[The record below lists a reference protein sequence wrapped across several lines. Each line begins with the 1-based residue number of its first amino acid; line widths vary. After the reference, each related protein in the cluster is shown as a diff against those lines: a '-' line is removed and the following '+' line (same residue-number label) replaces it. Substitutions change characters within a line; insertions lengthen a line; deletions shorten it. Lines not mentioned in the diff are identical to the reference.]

1 MEDDG
6 QHEHVETQGDA
17 SSASADS
24 CADAG
29 GARKPCAVC
38 KEVHARTAFSRR
50 QWKQRAASKCLSCDQ
65 HDVMGRETA
74 VTGGV
79 VKEGGADNGVGVA
92 MRQLYLCSTG
102 ARVWALRRRKM
113 DDMAA
118 HDASLLEAVGVS
130 QGLEGASDAGHAVT
144 GIARA
149 LEPADGRWRRGELVA
164 RVLNKV
170 EERVIAGVCETENWL
185 EDAVAAVGL
194 ELDV

>member
-1 MEDDG
+1 
-6 QHEHVETQGDA
+6 
-17 SSASADS
+17 
-24 CADAG
+24 
-29 GARKPCAVC
+29 
-38 KEVHARTAFSRR
+38 
-50 QWKQRAASKCLSCDQ
+50 
-65 HDVMGRETA
+65 MGRETA

-130 QGLEGASDAGHAVT
+130 QGLEG
-144 GIARA
+144 
-149 LEPADGRWRRGELVA
+149 RWRRGELVA
-164 RVLNKV
+164 RVVTKV

>member
-1 MEDDG
+1 
-6 QHEHVETQGDA
+6 
-17 SSASADS
+17 
-24 CADAG
+24 
-29 GARKPCAVC
+29 
-38 KEVHARTAFSRR
+38 
-50 QWKQRAASKCLSCDQ
+50 
-65 HDVMGRETA
+65 MGRETA

-164 RVLNKV
+164 RVVTKV